1 METTEDYTRKL
12 FSTMPSNIST
22 TTAKKKALELVKWKE
37 EQLCNSYFLQRI
49 RATKSDAEAR
59 RLIRE
64 TDEKG
69 NILTYWGGLEEPKQ
83 ETLEEFIQRQLSL
96 GKYQDQESAIKYS
109 IELGAKWQQERM
121 YSEEII
127 DILDNVR
134 YWETCPNSYKVI
146 IERFIEQNK
155 KK

>member
-1 METTEDYTRKL
+1 MKTTEDYAHKL

-22 TTAKKKALELVKWKE
+22 TTAKKKALELVKWRE

-83 ETLEEFIQRQLSL
+83 EKSYTE
-96 GKYQDQESAIKYS
+96 
-109 IELGAKWQQERM
+109 
-121 YSEEII
+121 EEIHSI
-127 DILDNVR
+127 IKMCLRQIL
-134 YWETCPNSYKVI
+134 I
-146 IERFIEQNK
+146 
-155 KK
+155 